1 MKLTASKLQQL
12 IKETLTESW
21 RDEFSFGAMADTSTP
36 SGQADYEDWERQA
49 RAAERRSDRRAAFG
63 QGEEKE
69 DDEMDVELSYEEF
82 DLATAAL
89 LYAANHHPYP
99 EKQLHSPPWAKAVYT
114 VIDSQYGESADAL
127 GTGNHIVEISKPSL
141 RTLNWALNIREL
153 PAWLEDNK
161 YINDESI
168 AELPALKERVQALL
182 AVEEKQPELEKE
194 PEPAK
199 AKRCL
204 NDTDCTDDETCYK
217 GQCQPER
224 THGRFGSLEFDES
237 LKRNRAG
244 NAMKITTQ
252 DLKQLIYEILEE
264 NDRRSKSLDWSRSV
278 AFPIVREIGD
288 LIRSTFG
295 DERIGQIRT
304 AERTRSTP
312 VHWEIIVPIESE
324 AGGLPILVHIKV
336 LEQYAEVKVGDS
348 EFATIEYPQVEAEGG
363 LANKIV
369 AHLSTLI

>member
-1 MKLTASKLQQL
+1 MKLTASKLRQL

-36 SGQADYEDWERQA
+36 SGQADYEDWERQT

-69 DDEMDVELSYEEF
+69 DDEMDLELSYEEY

-99 EKQLHSPPWAKAVYT
+99 EEQLHSPPWAKAVYT
-114 VIDSQYGESADAL
+114 VIDSQYGEDA
-127 GTGNHIVEISKPSL
+127 GYMDTGNHIVEISKPSL

-161 YINDESI
+161 YIDDESI

-182 AVEEKQPELEKE
+182 AVEEKQPEPLKAEPKPEQE
-194 PEPAK
+194 PEVPE
-199 AKRCL
+199 
-204 NDTDCTDDETCYK
+204 DERID
-217 GQCQPER
+217 P
-224 THGRFGSLEFDES
+224 RFAHLEFDES
-237 LKRNRAG
+237 LKRNRTG
-244 NAMKITTQ
+244 NTMKITTQ
-252 DLKQLIYEILEE
+252 DLKQLIYEVLED
-264 NDRRSKSLDWSRSV
+264 NDRSRKSFDWARAV

-295 DERIGQIRT
+295 DERVGQIRT

-336 LEQYAEVKVGDS
+336 LEQYAQVKVGDS

>member
-1 MKLTASKLQQL
+1 MKLTVSKLKQL
-12 IKETLTESW
+12 IQETLTESW
-21 RDEFSFGAMADTSTP
+21 MDEVGPPPDTSTP
-36 SGQADYEDWERQA
+36 SGQADYEDWERRA
-49 RAAERRSDRRAAFG
+49 RGHAAFVAM
-63 QGEEKE
+63 GED
-69 DDEMDVELSYEEF
+69 DDEMDLELNYEEF

-89 LYAANHHPYP
+89 LYADSLAN
-99 EKQLHSPPWAKAVYT
+99 EKKLHDPPWAKAVYT
-114 VIDSQYGESADAL
+114 VLDSQYGEDP
-127 GTGNHIVEISKPSL
+127 GYVDTGNHIVEISKPSL

-161 YINDESI
+161 YIDDESI

-182 AVEEKQPELEKE
+182 AVEEKQPEPLKAEPKPEQE
-194 PEPAK
+194 PEVPE
-199 AKRCL
+199 
-204 NDTDCTDDETCYK
+204 DERID
-217 GQCQPER
+217 P
-224 THGRFGSLEFDES
+224 RFAHLEFDES
-237 LKRNRAG
+237 LKRNRTG
-244 NAMKITTQ
+244 NTMKITTQ
-252 DLKQLIYEILEE
+252 DLKQLIYEVLED
-264 NDRRSKSLDWSRSV
+264 NDRSRKSFDWARAV

-295 DERIGQIRT
+295 DERVGQIRT

-336 LEQYAEVKVGDS
+336 LEQYAQVKVGDS